1 MLSPVEHHKNRNM
14 TTITKRFLNVI
25 GFIIVAIAVGF
36 LIEVLLS
43 LPSGWRFGHTQTGHL
58 VGWGGLAVILSVF
71 VYSIKKRY
79 RRKAGWPKGWFLVHQ
94 VAGVVGPLLILVHA
108 GAHFHALVPTLTLL
122 ALGMVAVSGII
133 GVAVHRKAVS
143 LLGIKRQELLIQGLS
158 HEDVEDRLYD
168 LASDEETFRVWQ
180 IIHVPMVM
188 IFLVLLIAHIIGAL
202 YFGGL

>member
-1 MLSPVEHHKNRNM
+1 M

-25 GFIIVAIAVGF
+25 GFIIVAVAIGL
-36 LIEVLLS
+36 LIEVQLS
-43 LPSGWRFGHTQTGHL
+43 LPSGWRFGHSQTGHF

-71 VYSIKKRY
+71 VYSVKKRY
-79 RRKAGWPKGWFLVHQ
+79 RRKAGWPKGWFRVHQ
-94 VAGVVGPLLILVHA
+94 VAGVIGPLLILVHA

-122 ALGMVAVSGII
+122 ALAMVAVSGVI
-133 GVAVHRKAVS
+133 GVAVHRKALS
-143 LLGIKRQELLIQGLS
+143 LLGVKRRELLGQGLAD
-158 HEDVEDRLYD
+158 EDVENRLYE
-168 LASDEETFRVWQ
+168 LASAEETFRVWQ